1 MGSGGGMRSD
11 TDLIWIDQLAA
22 RMRYGK
28 ARGMA
33 VARKPQ
39 GGVPYRFAG
48 SRLQPG
54 AEAAPPPFD
63 GYVVHIPS
71 ARRLGRLVGRILGG
85 TPLQWVFVLLLL
97 SVLLLAAIP
106 LAPCGCGGE
115 AKSSEAR
122 AALGAMKDR
131 ARVVYQ
137 RTGKAPA
144 TLKELGLTDVELR
157 GSYFNASSYRITN
170 ADPERWTAA
179 CSGVYSAAPRELIVT
194 ADLAKG
200 RATFNR

>member
-11 TDLIWIDQLAA
+11 TDLILIEQLAA
-22 RMRYGK
+22 RMKYGK

-33 VARKPQ
+33 VARKPR
-39 GGVPYRFAG
+39 GGVPYHWAG

-71 ARRLGRLVGRILGG
+71 AWRLGRLAGRILGG

-97 SVLLLAAIP
+97 GLLVLSALP
-106 LAPCGCGGE
+106 LRGSNISE
-115 AKSSEAR
+115 ARSSEAR
-122 AALGAMKDR
+122 AALDAMKDR

-157 GSYFNASSYRITN
+157 GSYFDASHYRITN
-170 ADPERWTAA
+170 ANPERWTAA

-200 RATFNR
+200 SATFNR

>member
-1 MGSGGGMRSD
+1 MRSD
-11 TDLIWIDQLAA
+11 TDLIWIEQLAA
-22 RMRYGK
+22 RMKYGK

-39 GGVPYRFAG
+39 GGVPYRWAG

-54 AEAAPPPFD
+54 AEAAPLPYD
-63 GYVVHIPS
+63 GYVVHVPS
-71 ARRLGRLVGRILGG
+71 ARRLGRFVGRMLGG
-85 TPLQWVFVLLLL
+85 TPLQWMVVLFLLGL
-97 SVLLLAAIP
+97 LLLAAIP

-157 GSYFNASSYRITN
+157 GSYFDASHYRITN
-170 ADPERWTAA
+170 ASPERWTAQ
-179 CSGVYSAAPRELIVT
+179 CSGVYSASPRDLILT
-194 ADLAKG
+194 ANLANG
-200 RATFNR
+200 SASFNR